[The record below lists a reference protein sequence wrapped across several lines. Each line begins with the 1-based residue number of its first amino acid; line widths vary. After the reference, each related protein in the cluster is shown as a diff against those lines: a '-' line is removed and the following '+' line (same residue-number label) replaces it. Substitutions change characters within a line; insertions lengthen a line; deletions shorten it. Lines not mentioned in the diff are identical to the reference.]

1 MNQRSFK
8 LERSDPLLSNEELI
22 SNAIK
27 GLPAKIQQFF
37 NFLMMCVD
45 CYVMTL
51 SLNIEVRRG
60 CLKLQHP
67 FYSNS
72 RISLVFYPLITITNC
87 FFRFVKKQVVS
98 PHHWRIL
105 FRRSNFDN
113 LNLYT
118 SVSLYFCG
126 NYILWASNL
135 WGTNLQTCLQF
146 HNVRPGR

>member
-1 MNQRSFK
+1 MNQQSFQ

-72 RISLVFYPLITITNC
+72 RMSLVQSTENGRSMRVFSVHIWAAQPGPNGQLSCLHSFKIVLPMKPSYTPNNIICGTLYCII
-87 FFRFVKKQVVS
+87 KKYMI
-98 PHHWRIL
+98 IL
-105 FRRSNFDN
+105 TVF
-113 LNLYT
+113 
-118 SVSLYFCG
+118 G
-126 NYILWASNL
+126 
-135 WGTNLQTCLQF
+135 
-146 HNVRPGR
+146 